1 MWNKRSEE
9 DTRSRPSAQAQPAP
23 ARPEPSPIAASQ
35 RTDLPRPSAGPPAVL
50 GKSTIVRG
58 EIHSEEDLT
67 IDGHVEGSIDM
78 PGHRLTVGPTGKVE
92 VDIVRAREVVIIG
105 SLKGSIDATDKV
117 LIRKDAQLV
126 GDVQTV
132 GIVIEDGAFFKGGI
146 DIRRPKT

>member
-9 DTRSRPSAQAQPAP
+9 DSRARPVTQPQSSVPAKPEPAP
-23 ARPEPSPIAASQ
+23 PASSQ
-35 RTDLPRPSAGPPAVL
+35 RTEPSRPSAGPALL
-50 GKSTIVRG
+50 GKSMIVKG

-67 IDGHVEGSIDM
+67 IDGQVEGTIDM
-78 PGHRLTVGPTGKVE
+78 PGHRLTVGATGKVR
-92 VDIVRAREVVIIG
+92 VDTVKAREVVVVG
-105 SLKGSIDATDKV
+105 SLTGSIDASDKV

-146 DIRRPKT
+146 DIKRPK

>member
-9 DTRSRPSAQAQPAP
+9 ESRARPTTQPQQPAP
-23 ARPEPSPIAASQ
+23 ARPEQVPTAASQ
-35 RTDLPRPSAGPPAVL
+35 RTEPSRSPAGPSAVL
-50 GKSTIVRG
+50 GKSMIVKG
-58 EIHSEEDLT
+58 EIHSDEDLT
-67 IDGHVEGSIDM
+67 IDGQVEGTIDM

-92 VDIVRAREVVIIG
+92 VDTVKAREVVIIG

-146 DIRRPKT
+146 DIKRPK